1 MKSPSDNVF
10 PKQVKVL
17 VCQGTGCTSSKSE
30 QVREALEAGVKAAG
44 LKDVVIDFT
53 GCHGFCQQG
62 PIAVV
67 EPDGIF
73 YTHVKPE
80 DAAEIVTSH
89 LAGGKPVE
97 RLFYKDPVTGEPIA
111 SYHKIKF
118 YMKQQRLI
126 LRNCGHINPE
136 KIDDY
141 IAADGYK
148 ALQKVLTTMT
158 PKQVID
164 EVKKSGLR
172 GRGGAGFSTGMKWE
186 LCAIEPGPKK
196 YMICNADEGDPGA
209 FMDRSTMEGDPH
221 TVIEGL
227 IIAAY
232 AIGADEGYIYC
243 RAEYPLA
250 IKRLYIAIQQA
261 EERGYLGEKICGT
274 NFSMKIHVKEG
285 AGAFVCGEETA
296 LMASIEGRRGMPSPR
311 PPFPAQSGL
320 WGKPSTINNV
330 KSLASIPVI
339 LNKGADW
346 YASIG
351 TGKSKGT
358 TVFAL
363 TGKIANSGLVEVPL
377 GTKLRDIIFEI
388 GGGIPKGK
396 KFKAVQTGGPS
407 GGCLP
412 ASFLNSSVDYETLA
426 QAGSIIGSGGMV
438 VLDEDNCMVDM
449 AKYFLSFTQLESCGK
464 CIQCRWG
471 TKQMLD
477 VLTDITNGK
486 GRPGDIDFLLELS
499 KAVAVGSRCGLGQTA
514 PTPVIST
521 IRYFRDEYEQHVKKH
536 HCPAAVCKGIVT
548 APCTHTCPAN
558 VDVPRYIRAISD
570 GDIEKGLDIIRER
583 IPFPAVCGYVCVHP
597 CESRCRRGQ
606 LDQAIAIRAL
616 KGYIYDNAK
625 NKSPKPKTALPSG
638 KKVAVVGSGPA
649 GLTAAYYLA
658 KLGGHAVTV
667 YEALPQAGGMMRVG
681 IPRYRLPADVL
692 DAEINYIKAAGVTVM
707 TGVKIAT
714 IEELKAQGYDA
725 VFLAVG
731 SHNGSKMRV
740 PGEELPGV
748 VDGVTMLRDVALG
761 KKVTVGSRVAV
772 VGGGNSAMDAARTS
786 RRLGAKEVT
795 VIYRRTQNEMP
806 ANAEEVQEA
815 MEEGIKFEFLANPSR
830 IDKNG
835 SSLRITCVR
844 MRLGDEIDESGR
856 RRPVIMEGADFE
868 KDFDTVIP
876 AIGQVTD
883 LSPAITVDRAKNGN
897 ITANPDTLVTNITG
911 VYAGGDAVTGP
922 DSVIR
927 AIAAGR
933 LAAESIDKYLGGK
946 GNIEEKFTTPEK
958 AEPYVAEEGG
968 VEKRQEIPLA
978 NAATRVKNFNRTEL
992 GYTKALAETECSR
1005 CLRCDLEERDED

>member
-1 MKSPSDNVF
+1 MKKANDNISPG
-10 PKQVKVL
+10 KIKLL

-30 QVREALEAGVKAAG
+30 QVRLNLEDEVKKAG
-44 LKDVVIDFT
+44 LADVIVDFT

-62 PIAVV
+62 PITVV
-67 EPDGIF
+67 EPEGIF

-80 DAAEIVTSH
+80 DAAEIVKSH
-89 LAGGKPVE
+89 LVNGKPVE
-97 RLFYKDPVTGEPIA
+97 RLFYHDPVTGEPIA
-111 SYHKIKF
+111 KYHDIKF

-126 LRNCGHINPE
+126 LRNCGKINPE

-141 IAADGYK
+141 INAEGYQALKK
-148 ALQKVLTTMT
+148 ALAMT

-172 GRGGAGFSTGMKWE
+172 GRGGAGFSTGTKWE
-186 LCAIEPGPKK
+186 LCYIEPGPKK

-221 TVIEGL
+221 TVIEGM

-232 AIGADEGYIYC
+232 SIGANEGYIYC

-250 IKRLYIAIQQA
+250 IKRLYKAIEQA
-261 EERGYLGEKICGT
+261 EERGFLGDKILGT
-274 NFSMKIHVKEG
+274 DFSFKLHLKEG

-296 LMASIEGRRGMPSPR
+296 LMASIEGRRGMPTPR

-320 WGKPSTINNV
+320 WGKPTTINNV

-339 LNKGADW
+339 INKGADW

-363 TGKIANSGLVEVPL
+363 TGKVANSGLVEVPL

-388 GGGIPKGK
+388 GGGVPRGK
-396 KFKAVQTGGPS
+396 RFKAVQTGGPS

-412 ASFLNSSVDYETLA
+412 ASFLNSPVEYETLA

-438 VLDEDNCMVDM
+438 VLDEDNCMVDI
-449 AKYFLSFTQLESCGK
+449 AKYFLSFSQLESCGK

-477 VLTDITNGK
+477 ILTDITNGR

-499 KAVAVGSRCGLGQTA
+499 KAVAVGSRCGLGQNA
-514 PTPVIST
+514 PNPVIST
-521 IRYFRDEYEQHVKKH
+521 IRYFRDEYEQHIKKL
-536 HCPAAVCKGIVT
+536 HCPAAVCKGLVS
-548 APCTHTCPAN
+548 APCSHTCPAN
-558 VDVPRYIRAISD
+558 IDVPRYIRAILD

-606 LDQAIAIRAL
+606 LDEAIAIRAL
-616 KGYIYDNAK
+616 KGFIYDNAR
-625 NKSPKPKTALPSG
+625 NKGSKPKVAPPSG
-638 KKVAVVGSGPA
+638 KKVAVVGAGPA

-667 YEALPQAGGMMRVG
+667 FEALPQAGGMMRAG

-692 DAEINYIKAAGVTVM
+692 DAEINYIKAAGVTIM
-707 TGVKIAT
+707 TGVHIST
-714 IEELKAQGYDA
+714 IGELKVQGYNA

-731 SHNGSKMRV
+731 SQNGSKMRI
-740 PGEELPGV
+740 PGEDLPGV

-761 KKVTVGSRVAV
+761 KKVSVGKRVAV
-772 VGGGNSAMDAARTS
+772 VGGGNSAMDASRTA

-806 ANAEEVQEA
+806 ADEDEVKEA
-815 MEEGIKFEFLANPSR
+815 MEEGIKFEFLTNPSK
-830 IDKNG
+830 IVKSNG
-835 SSLRITCVR
+835 NLRMICVR
-844 MRLGDEIDESGR
+844 MKLGDEIDASGR
-856 RRPVIMEGADFE
+856 RSPVVIEGADIE
-868 KDFDTVIP
+868 RDYDTVIP

-883 LSPAITVDRAKNGN
+883 VPPAITVEKNKNGN
-897 ITANPDTLVTNITG
+897 IIANPDTLATNLEG
-911 VYAGGDAVTGP
+911 VWAGGDAVTGP

-927 AIAAGR
+927 AIAACR
-933 LAAESIDKYLGGK
+933 LAAVSIDKYLGGK
-946 GNIEEKFTTPEK
+946 GNIEEKFTVPEN
-958 AEPYVAEEGG
+958 AQPYVAEEGG
-968 VEKRQEIPLA
+968 VEKRQPVPVAEA
-978 NAATRVKNFNRTEL
+978 GRRVKNFDRTEL
-992 GYTKALAETECSR
+992 GYPKELAEIEASR
-1005 CLRCDLEERDED
+1005 CLRCDLEDKDDE

>member
-1 MKSPSDNVF
+1 VKKQNDNIS
-10 PKQVKVL
+10 PKQIKVL

-30 QVREALEAGVKAAG
+30 QVRIALEEGAQKAG
-44 LKDVVIDFT
+44 LSNVIVDFT

-67 EPDGIF
+67 EPEGIF
-73 YTHVKPE
+73 YCHVKPE
-80 DAAEIVTSH
+80 DAEEIVKSH
-89 LAGGKPVE
+89 LVGGKPVE
-97 RLFYKDPVTGEPIA
+97 RLFYKDPVTSEPIA
-111 SYHKIKF
+111 SYHNIKF
-118 YMKQQRLI
+118 YMMQQRLI
-126 LRNCGHINPE
+126 LRNCGKINPE
-136 KIDDY
+136 RIDDY
-141 IAADGYK
+141 IAADGYRALRK
-148 ALQKVLTTMT
+148 ALAMT

-172 GRGGAGFSTGMKWE
+172 GRGGAGFSTGTKWE

-221 TVIEGL
+221 TVIEGMT
-227 IIAAY
+227 IAAY

-250 IKRLYIAIQQA
+250 IKRLNIAIKQA
-261 EERGYLGEKICGT
+261 EERGYLGQNILGT
-274 NFSMKIHVKEG
+274 NFNFKLHLKEG

-339 LNKGADW
+339 INKGADW
-346 YASIG
+346 YAAIG

-396 KFKAVQTGGPS
+396 RFKAVQTGGPS

-412 ASFLNSSVDYETLA
+412 ASFLNSPVDYETLA

-438 VLDEDNCMVDM
+438 VLDEDNCMVDI

-499 KAVAVGSRCGLGQTA
+499 KTVAAGSRCGLGQTS
-514 PTPVIST
+514 PNPVIST
-521 IRYFRDEYEQHVKKH
+521 IRYFRDEYEQHIKKL
-536 HCPAAVCKGIVT
+536 HCPAAACKGLVS

-570 GDIEKGLDIIRER
+570 GDINKGLEIIRER
-583 IPFPAVCGYVCVHP
+583 IPFPGICGYVCVHP
-597 CESRCRRGQ
+597 CESKCRRGQ
-606 LDQAIAIRAL
+606 LDEAIAIRAL

-625 NKSPKPKTALPSG
+625 NKDTKPVVAKSSG
-638 KKVAVVGSGPA
+638 KKVAIVGSGPA

-667 YEALPQAGGMMRVG
+667 FEALPQAGGMMRVG
-681 IPRYRLPADVL
+681 IPRYRLPANVL
-692 DAEINYIKAAGVTVM
+692 DADIDYVKHTGVVIK
-707 TGVKIAT
+707 TGVKVDSID
-714 IEELKAQGYDA
+714 ELKQQGFHA
-725 VFLAVG
+725 VFIAVG
-731 SHNGSKMRV
+731 SHTGSKMRV
-740 PGEELPGV
+740 PGEDLPGV

-761 KKVTVGSRVAV
+761 KKVAVGKRVAV
-772 VGGGNSAMDAARTS
+772 VGGGNSAMDASRTA

-806 ANAEEVQEA
+806 ADEDEVEEA
-815 MEEGIKFEFLANPSR
+815 MEEGIKFNFLTNPSK
-830 IDKNG
+830 IVKSDSGLKMT
-835 SSLRITCVR
+835 LTR
-844 MRLGDEIDESGR
+844 MKLGDEIDESGR
-856 RRPVIMEGADFE
+856 RRPVVLEGG
-868 KDFDTVIP
+868 DFDQEFDMIIP

-883 LSPAITVDRAKNGN
+883 VPPRIVVDKNKNGTIN
-897 ITANPDTLVTNITG
+897 ANPDTLATNLEG

-927 AIAAGR
+927 SIAAGR
-933 LAAESIDKYLGGK
+933 LAAVSIDKFLGGK
-946 GNIEEKFTTPEK
+946 GNIEEKFATSEIAK
-958 AEPYVAEEGG
+958 PYAAQEGG
-968 VEKRQEIPLA
+968 VEKRQQVRRVE
-978 NAATRVKNFNRTEL
+978 AAKRVKNFERGEL
-992 GYTKALAETECSR
+992 GYTKELADLEASR
-1005 CLRCDLEERDED
+1005 CLRCDLEERDEE